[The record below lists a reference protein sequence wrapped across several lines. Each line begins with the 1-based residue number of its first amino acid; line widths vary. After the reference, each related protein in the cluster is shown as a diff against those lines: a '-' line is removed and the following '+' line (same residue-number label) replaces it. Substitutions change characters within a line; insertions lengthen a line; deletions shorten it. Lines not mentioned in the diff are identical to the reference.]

1 MIVYMHI
8 EYKHRDGMHVDV
20 LIVNN
25 KKDGANQKHKLPIH
39 NIFLRLL
46 TMMGF
51 ATKAFLNT
59 FIKIF
64 NINDGN

>member
-25 KKDGANQKHKLPIH
+25 KKDGAIQKPTF
-39 NIFLRLL
+39 IFLRLL

>member
-25 KKDGANQKHKLPIH
+25 KKDGANQKHKLPPF
-39 NIFLRLL
+39 IFLRLL